1 MSRCGRGG
9 EGGEGTRGEERRGE
23 GWGGEGRGREGRR
36 GEGTGGE
43 EREGEEGR
51 EGRRGEERGG
61 ERIIISSHHTIT
73 PAPSSWT
80 THLLGNRDVVVHC
93 IPPHVVLQE
102 ESERHGLAVRDLT
115 SGTGARQQ
123 TKSMPVCGVRCVEY
137 MCMFIYILLFNHV
150 RKQAHLCTMI

>member
-23 GWGGEGRGREGRR
+23 GR
-36 GEGTGGE
+36 GGE
-43 EREGEEGR
+43 ERGGEERGR

-123 TKSMPVCGVRCVEY
+123 TKSMPVCVCGVLSSCACLYVFY
-137 MCMFIYILLFNHV
+137 CS
-150 RKQAHLCTMI
+150 TMYVNKLTFVQ

>member
-1 MSRCGRGG
+1 MGRGG
-9 EGGEGTRGEERRGE
+9 EEREGRGGE
-23 GWGGEGRGREGRR
+23 GGEGRGREGRR

-123 TKSMPVCGVRCVEY
+123 TKSMPVCVCGVLSSCACLYVFY
-137 MCMFIYILLFNHV
+137 CS
-150 RKQAHLCTMI
+150 TMYVNKLTFVQ